1 MEKNNSAYSNCKIF
15 ALPCNTSG
23 CVKNYNNYF
32 LFMVSI
38 YIDKEIGHR
47 AGRGHLLDR
56 RVLVCCLINSLVT
69 VSDPPI
75 CSSTGMKS
83 SLGANIGTNLSVV
96 CRVTAHPPPT
106 KYRWTFNNSRESF
119 TLPDNR

>member
-1 MEKNNSAYSNCKIF
+1 
-15 ALPCNTSG
+15 
-23 CVKNYNNYF
+23 
-32 LFMVSI
+32 MVFI
-38 YIDKEIGHR
+38 YIGKEIGQ

-96 CRVTAHPPPT
+96 CRVDAHPPPT

>member
-1 MEKNNSAYSNCKIF
+1 
-15 ALPCNTSG
+15 
-23 CVKNYNNYF
+23 
-32 LFMVSI
+32 MVFI
-38 YIDKEIGHR
+38 YIGKEIGQAAGR
-47 AGRGHLLDR
+47 GRGHLLDR

-96 CRVTAHPPPT
+96 CRVDAHPPPT